1 MVLVYVPNIKEVA
14 KMRVIVDAYL
24 VEDVV
29 CARDEVMP
37 LYESFIRDFF
47 EGSADSYRP
56 PSITRGAF
64 VGDEEWNGVFVCVTG
79 EIYVMECGSIVEE
92 LPSRLLA

>member
-1 MVLVYVPNIKEVA
+1 
-14 KMRVIVDAYL
+14 MRVITDAYL

-29 CARDEVMP
+29 CTKDEVMP

-47 EGSADSYRP
+47 ESSANSYHP
-56 PSITRGAF
+56 PSVTHGVF
-64 VGDEEWNGVFVCVTG
+64 VGDEEWNGVFVSVTG
-79 EIYVMECGSIVEE
+79 EIYVMECGSIIEE